1 FVFLSLRLLF
11 SARTAFVGLLLA
23 AFLPMHVYLAQYVTN
38 EMLAATLATAT
49 LYACLRLLKSDTPS
63 ASQFAW
69 VGFTLGAT
77 MLAKATTVLLL
88 PIAIAAIAGKL
99 AYTRARLAI
108 SLRNLGLLL
117 TICLT
122 VCGWHYAR
130 IWLRFGTPLLGNW
143 DVVSGFT
150 GGRTRVITL
159 RLITFVSA
167 GRWCIHSS
175 AVSPDLLTESIPRFG
190 VTHYAAARRA

>member
-1 FVFLSLRLLF
+1 
-11 SARTAFVGLLLA
+11 
-23 AFLPMHVYLAQYVTN
+23 
-38 EMLAATLATAT
+38 
-49 LYACLRLLKSDTPS
+49 
-63 ASQFAW
+63 
-69 VGFTLGAT
+69 

-150 GGRTRVITL
+150 WWQDPGDRTATDYLRFGRSLVHPL
-159 RLITFVSA
+159 FSGFA
-167 GRWCIHSS
+167 GRSEERR
-175 AVSPDLLTESIPRFG
+175 VGRG
-190 VTHYAAARRA
+190 VRCR